1 MTVEQ
6 STTQAVSETRTTY
19 KLGHRQR
26 QARTPRG
33 FYARA
38 AIDSQTRRDA
48 FRLRHTC
55 YHSKG
60 YIDARPDGEFSDP
73 HDMVASNTTIVL
85 YEDGRPLGSVR
96 VCTADKRAEQPE
108 ARQLPLA
115 HSFPEDLESLLGADA
130 RALEINRLVCHP
142 AHAQSQGLVFMLMR
156 MSVFIIQQHDP
167 DFVISCVRSNHV
179 GFYKRL
185 RFEHVA
191 GPRPYAGLKFTT
203 NFLACRREKFGMLRR
218 VVPALRISEA
228 EGQVYAGMMR
238 GEAVPVFAH
247 A

>member
-1 MTVEQ
+1 MIAE
-6 STTQAVSETRTTY
+6 TTTAAVPETRTTY

-26 QARTPRG
+26 QARSPRG

-38 AIDSQTRRDA
+38 AIDPHTRRDA
-48 FRLRHTC
+48 FRLRHIC

-73 HDMVASNTTIVL
+73 HDMVASNTTIVI
-85 YEDGRPLGSVR
+85 YEDGKPLGSVR
-96 VCTADKRAEQPE
+96 VCSADKGAAQPE

-115 HSFPEDLESLLGADA
+115 HSFPEDLDRLLSDDA

-156 MSVFIIQQHDP
+156 MSVFLIQKHDP

-203 NFLACRREKFGMLRR
+203 NFLACGREKFGMLRR
-218 VVPALRISEA
+218 VVPALRINAA
-228 EGQVYAGMMR
+228 ETEVYAGMMR